1 MKKLLFLSLSL
12 FILLSCEG
20 PYIFNRVVKQA
31 DGGRMLL
38 GGVNK
43 EVFQQE
49 PFSTWYFQEYDS
61 YQLNASMVK
70 DFKSKLKGHR
80 IEVFM
85 ASWSDKSKEQ
95 FPRFMKIL
103 DEAKF
108 PENRIVTYALNP
120 SMKSFYGEEAN
131 KDIQHLPTFIF
142 YKGGKEVGRIV
153 EEPVTGSLEEDILKI
168 VNGKA
173 LSPKYFEY

>member
-1 MKKLLFLSLSL
+1 MKKTFLIAFLAV
-12 FILLSCEG
+12 FFVSCEG

-38 GGVNK
+38 GGVDRIAFQN
-43 EVFQQE
+43 EPFATWFQQE
-49 PFSTWYFQEYDS
+49 YDG
-61 YQLNASMVK
+61 YQVNAPMVK
-70 DFKSKLKGHR
+70 DFRGKLKGHR

-85 ASWSDKSKEQ
+85 ASWSETSKQ
-95 FPRFMKIL
+95 QYPRLLKIL

-108 PENRIVTYALNP
+108 PENRMVTYALNEN
-120 SMKSFYGEEAN
+120 MKSFYGEEAR
-131 KDIQHLPTFIF
+131 KDVEHLPTIIF

-153 EEPVTGSLEEDILKI
+153 EAPVTGSLEEDILMI

-173 LSPKYFEY
+173 LTPNYFEN